1 MTVTLWWTLI
11 IIAGLV
17 LANLWLIR
25 RNKKL
30 QQQKPK
36 REVGQKKTAEGGVTG
51 TIVAGSG
58 TDGSRIKQV
67 DTDHHHSSSDGGSD
81 GGGSSSGD

>member
-30 QQQKPK
+30 QQEKPK
-36 REVGQKKTAEGGVTG
+36 EKSDRKKPQKV
-51 TIVAGSG
+51 
-58 TDGSRIKQV
+58 R
-67 DTDHHHSSSDGGSD
+67 
-81 GGGSSSGD
+81 

>member
-11 IIAGLV
+11 IIVGLV
-17 LANLWLIR
+17 IANLWLLR

-30 QQQKPK
+30 QQQKPQ
-36 REVGQKKTAEGGVTG
+36 REIRQKKTAEGAVTG

-67 DTDHHHSSSDGGSD
+67 DTDHHHSASDGGSD
-81 GGGSSSGD
+81 SSGSSGD

>member
-1 MTVTLWWTLI
+1 MTLTLWWTLFI
-11 IIAGLV
+11 IIGLV
-17 LANLWLIR
+17 IANLWLLR

-36 REVGQKKTAEGGVTG
+36 REIRPKNTAQGAVTG
-51 TIVAGSG
+51 TLAAGSG

-67 DTDHHHSSSDGGSD
+67 DTGNHHSSSEGCSD
-81 GGGSSSGD
+81 GGGGSD